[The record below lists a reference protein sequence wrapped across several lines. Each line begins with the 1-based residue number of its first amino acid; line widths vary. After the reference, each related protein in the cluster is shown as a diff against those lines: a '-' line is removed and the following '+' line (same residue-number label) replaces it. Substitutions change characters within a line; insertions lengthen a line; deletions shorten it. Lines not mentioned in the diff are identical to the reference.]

1 MLQVCNIPNLKLIPM
16 SEPSLLSLRAVCVYM
31 NTQIKEQEITIFHS
45 TKPLT
50 TDL

>member
-1 MLQVCNIPNLKLIPM
+1 
-16 SEPSLLSLRAVCVYM
+16 M